1 MFKKIVL
8 LLVSLF
14 SLSPLSYS
22 LDFSL
27 NSANP
32 LAGAREVKLELPL
45 ALPAPAL
52 KGPACR
58 PFLIETSAGGVAE
71 TVAVMRACTADNVPV
86 WVLSVGLRGRPGIQA
101 KVDSSKYPQHK
112 AALEKRIMGA
122 AIEGLSQAD
131 ADFIVNKTGPL
142 LARAAAAA
150 GAEQDALL
158 AQAAEELEA
167 HLARL

>member
-1 MFKKIVL
+1 MLRRIALF
-8 LLVSLF
+8 LVSLF
-14 SLSPLSYS
+14 SLSPIAYS

-27 NSANP
+27 NAANP
-32 LAGAREVKLELPL
+32 LAGAREVKLELPR

-58 PFLIETSAGGVAE
+58 PFLLETAVGGVAE
-71 TVAVMRACTADNVPV
+71 TVAVMRACTADNSPV
-86 WVLSVGLRGRPGIQA
+86 WLLSVGLRGKPGIEA

-112 AALEKRIMGA
+112 AALEKRIMNA

-131 ADFIVNKTGPL
+131 ADFIVTRTGPL

-150 GAEQDALL
+150 GAEQAAIL
-158 AQAAEELEA
+158 AQAVEELEA
-167 HLARL
+167 QLARL

>member
-1 MFKKIVL
+1 MLKQITLF
-8 LLVSLF
+8 LVSLF
-14 SLSPLSYS
+14 SLSPIAYS
-22 LDFSL
+22 LDFNL
-27 NSANP
+27 NAAGQ

-58 PFLIETSAGGVAE
+58 PFLLETAVGGVAE
-71 TVAVMRACTADNVPV
+71 TVTVMRACSADNTPV
-86 WVLSVGLRGRPGIQA
+86 WLLSVGLRGKPGIQA

-122 AIEGLSQAD
+122 ATEGLSQAD

-150 GAEQDALL
+150 GAEQTALL

>member
-1 MFKKIVL
+1 MLKHIAL
-8 LLVSLF
+8 LCVSLLSF
-14 SLSPLSYS
+14 SPFAYS

-27 NSANP
+27 NSAGQ
-32 LAGAREVKLELPL
+32 LAGAREIKLDLPQ
-45 ALPAPAL
+45 PAPAPAV

-58 PFLIETSAGGVAE
+58 PFLLETAVGGVAE
-71 TVAVMRACTADNVPV
+71 TVTVMRACTPENEPV
-86 WVLSVGLRGRPGIQA
+86 WVLSVGLRGRPGVQA

-131 ADFIVNKTGPL
+131 ADFIVGKTGPL

-150 GAEQDALL
+150 GAEQEALL
-158 AQAAEELEA
+158 AQAVAELEA
-167 HLARL
+167 QLARP